1 MAETKDALKILNRI
15 ATRQARIAII
25 GLGYVGLPLAVEFA
39 CAGFSVTGL
48 EVDDR
53 KIEMINSG
61 RSYVLDVPDALVA
74 DLVDRRLLSATGDG
88 AVLRDADAVI
98 ICVPTPL
105 SKTRDPDISYI
116 VAAVDQIMCHAHP
129 DMLVVLES
137 TTYPGTTDELL
148 LSRIEAAGF
157 QVGHDVF
164 LAFSPERVDPANPV
178 YGVRNTPKVIAG
190 ATPACLNVAMAL
202 YSHAVE
208 RLVPVSSTRAAEM
221 VKLLENTFRAV
232 NIGLVNEM
240 ALICN
245 KLGLDVWE
253 VIDAASTKPYGF
265 MPFYPGPGLGG
276 HCLPID
282 PLYLSWKLRTLNYT
296 TRFIDLA
303 DTINTQMPHH
313 VVDRVTEGLNTFRK
327 AVNGARVL
335 ILGVAYKPGVNDA
348 RESPA
353 FEIIR
358 LLFQRGA
365 SLVYHDPYV
374 PHLEHQEFHLDSV
387 ALTEAELEAADCVVI
402 VTNHPNYDWEW
413 VTAHTQLIVDTRNAL
428 RGIAPGRARI
438 VKL

>member
-1 MAETKDALKILNRI
+1 MHATVDDLPLLERI
-15 ATRQARIAII
+15 ATRQVRVAII

-39 CAGFSVTGL
+39 RAGLRTSGI
-48 EVDDR
+48 EVDEH
-53 KIEMINSG
+53 KIQAINAG
-61 RSYVLDVPDALVA
+61 HSYILDVSGDVVA
-74 DLVDRRLLSATGDG
+74 DLVGSGLLSATGDA
-88 AVLRDADAVI
+88 AVLRTADAAI

-105 SKTRDPDISYI
+105 SKTRDPDISFI
-116 VAAVDQIMCHAHP
+116 VAAVDQIVHYAHR

-148 LSRIEAAGF
+148 LSRLEAAGF
-157 QVGHDVF
+157 EVGRDVF

-178 YGVRNTPKVIAG
+178 YGVRNTPKVIG
-190 ATPACLNVAMAL
+190 GVTPACTRVAMAL
-202 YSHAVE
+202 YGYAVDQ
-208 RLVPVSSTRAAEM
+208 LVPVSSTRAAEM

-240 ALICN
+240 ALICS

-282 PLYLSWKLRTLNYT
+282 PLYLSWKLRTLNYS

-303 DTINTQMPHH
+303 DNINTHMPQH
-313 VVDRVTEGLNTFRK
+313 VVERVSEGLNTFRK

-335 ILGVAYKPGVNDA
+335 ILGVAYKRDVNDA

-358 LLFQRGA
+358 LLLARGA
-365 SLVYHDPYV
+365 IVAYHDPYV
-374 PHLEHQEFHLDSV
+374 PHLEHDRFALDSV
-387 ALTEAELEAADCVVI
+387 QLSDAELDAADCVVI
-402 VTNHPNYDWEW
+402 VTDHSSYDWER
-413 VTAHTQLIVDTRNAL
+413 VSARAQLVVDTRNAM
-428 RGIAPGRARI
+428 RHIGDGRAKV